1 MSTVSNNPILPIDSS
16 RIVYLVRII
25 QSMPIDFQA
34 SWRRT
39 FVWMV
44 VVGGDP
50 RSDRCIATLACLAL
64 LCRRLLKLTS
74 SGWLTFPNEPP
85 DQIQPCCPH
94 SLLIRAPPP
103 SCLLSSSYVPSQ
115 EPPTKLFKGV
125 TQLLS
130 FQQST
135 G

>member
-1 MSTVSNNPILPIDSS
+1 MGLRDTSNVQCEAEFNTT
-16 RIVYLVRII
+16 LVTSQKVAR
-25 QSMPIDFQA
+25 QREKG
-34 SWRRT
+34 WWRT
-39 FVWMV
+39 FILV
-44 VVGGDP
+44 VVVVVVVVTPGGPLCCSIGLFSTSPQDP
-50 RSDRCIATLACLAL
+50 PKPDIAA
-64 LCRRLLKLTS
+64 
-74 SGWLTFPNEPP
+74 WLTFPNEPS